1 MKKYREFIGKY
12 YESIHGACLCTGLLL
27 LADSFWVLHWPALL
41 LSAGA
46 VLFSLLLHYAV
57 QKNIVIPAGCILLI
71 LHVILLIFFFMTGR
85 DLYTILPYIQME
97 AACIGGS
104 VLCLFAVRH
113 LFLTFPILLSEIT
126 CLFYYGAVGV
136 PLSKWN
142 ICLIFFCCLLFLA
155 EAAGK
160 KRGIG
165 KQEVFF
171 LSPLFLAC
179 LILICLLPVK
189 NTPIRWETVRKAAG
203 AVQEKANALLVNLD
217 YLFSGASN
225 IYALSETGYGSEGA
239 LGGSLI
245 RSDKPQISV
254 TGTMTKSPLYLAG
267 TIYDTYDGTSW
278 KPEEPTGQERGKEY
292 QEQYRTINEA
302 LSVSGLTDTEIRSLT
317 HVCSIEI
324 KFEGLKTQSLFH
336 APNTWKFQLPSSLKP
351 EAHGGNLL
359 LPKPKGVGFVYGL
372 QYVELNYKSEN
383 FQKLL
388 AVRGDFDRDNTRR
401 SRIFEDCTL
410 LPEDLPPRVYEL
422 ADEITRDCETPYEEL
437 EAIRT
442 YLLGYSYSTT
452 TEVLEEGR
460 DFADC
465 FLFDT
470 KSGYCT
476 SFATAMAVLGRCR
489 GIPTRYVEGFATDQT
504 CSVEDTEIH
513 LGGSSAHAWAEA
525 YLEPVGWIPFD
536 STPGYSAN
544 TASPWEDETS
554 KDSSLP
560 APADSENSS
569 PHMETEDNGN
579 TASVRDTETEKP
591 FYKSFLLILLKLL
604 PLLLLLTAACILAGA
619 VLLFRKFMQ
628 RRAYAAMDSY
638 GKMLFLMDKLFLLG
652 RLSGIPFEDGE
663 TLLQYEEKAAGTLDV
678 PGTALT
684 EIFRMFREIR
694 YGGRESGPETILYL
708 NNYIHA
714 LEIQYLQ
721 GCSRTKRLLYRLK

>member
-1 MKKYREFIGKY
+1 
-12 YESIHGACLCTGLLL
+12 
-27 LADSFWVLHWPALL
+27 
-41 LSAGA
+41 
-46 VLFSLLLHYAV
+46 
-57 QKNIVIPAGCILLI
+57 
-71 LHVILLIFFFMTGR
+71 
-85 DLYTILPYIQME
+85 
-97 AACIGGS
+97 
-104 VLCLFAVRH
+104 
-113 LFLTFPILLSEIT
+113 
-126 CLFYYGAVGV
+126 
-136 PLSKWN
+136 
-142 ICLIFFCCLLFLA
+142 
-155 EAAGK
+155 
-160 KRGIG
+160 
-165 KQEVFF
+165 
-171 LSPLFLAC
+171 
-179 LILICLLPVK
+179 
-189 NTPIRWETVRKAAG
+189 
-203 AVQEKANALLVNLD
+203 
-217 YLFSGASN
+217 
-225 IYALSETGYGSEGA
+225 
-239 LGGSLI
+239 
-245 RSDKPQISV
+245 
-254 TGTMTKSPLYLAG
+254 MTKSPLYLAG

-560 APADSENSS
+560 APAGPENSS

-579 TASVRDTETEKP
+579 TASVRDTETEEP

-694 YGGRESGPETILYL
+694 YGGRESGPETIQYL